1 MTPQLNY
8 QLFLPDDASAHEL
21 TPLFILHGLLG
32 SLDNWR
38 SQAKRLSQSRPVYTI
53 DLRNHGNSPHLKG
66 MSYREMYEDV
76 LNVAQHEGIQSF
88 HLLGHSM
95 GGKVAMQL
103 AIAQESKVESLIVVD
118 IAPKPYP
125 LWHQK
130 TLQGVLKAPVAE
142 LQSRQEIDEYL
153 KPWIED
159 SAERTFMLKNLKREK
174 DGFRWR
180 CNLEEISRGYLKIAG
195 FPSAL
200 EKYTKPC
207 LFIKGGQSN
216 YIQDIDHALI
226 RSLFPEANI
235 VSLNDSGH
243 LPHIQQADEFFEYV
257 SKFLDILRPQHNS
270 GDK

>member
-1 MTPQLNY
+1 MTTLLNY
-8 QLFLPDDASAHEL
+8 QLFLPDDASAREL

-38 SQAKRLSQSRPVYTI
+38 SQAKRFSQLRPVYII
-53 DLRNHGNSPHLKG
+53 DLRNHGDSPHLKG

-76 LNVAQHEGIQSF
+76 LNIAQHESITSL

-103 AIAQESKVESLIVVD
+103 AIAQESIVKSLTVVD

-130 TLQGVLKAPVAE
+130 TLQGVLSAPLAE
-142 LQSRQEIDEYL
+142 LHSRQEVDEYL

-159 SAERTFMLKNLKREK
+159 SAERTFMLKNLKRGK
-174 DGFRWR
+174 TGFSWR
-180 CNLEEISRGYLKIAG
+180 CNLKEISRGYLKIAG

-200 EKYTKPC
+200 EQYTKPC
-207 LFIKGGQSN
+207 LFLKGAQSN
-216 YIQDIDHALI
+216 YIQEIDHGLI

-235 VSLNDSGH
+235 VSLDDSGH
-243 LPHIQQADEFFEYV
+243 LPHIQQADDFYQQV
-257 SKFLDILRPQHNS
+257 SSFLN
-270 GDK
+270 